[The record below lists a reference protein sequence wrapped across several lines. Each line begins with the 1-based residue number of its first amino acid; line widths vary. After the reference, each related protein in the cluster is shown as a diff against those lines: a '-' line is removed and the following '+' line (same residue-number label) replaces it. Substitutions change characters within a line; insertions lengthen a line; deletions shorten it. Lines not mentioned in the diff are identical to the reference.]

1 MIVISDNLLAL
12 AASGPV
18 PTGNPVRRWIELT
31 TANATYVTFQN
42 IGNATVYLKGTVGAT
57 APIDATGSLEFPPA
71 AQAESYQ
78 LSDMFP
84 GVSGVNRL
92 WAYADA
98 ETYVTISH
106 APSTNRTVVVAP
118 SLGAEDLN
126 APVFGY
132 GTFATAANVTATTA
146 ATGYPASNLANVSTA
161 SFWRASTTALHYLT
175 VTMATTQIVD
185 YVGIARHNFQTAGIA
200 VSVETQEGSGSAWV
214 EVIPPF
220 IPSDNAALILRF
232 AAQSAYAV
240 RVKLA
245 AGSVVAQASVL
256 YVGKLLSST
265 QRVYVGHS
273 PITLNR
279 RTEVVSGLSE
289 NGNYLGRIVT
299 GSNLTT
305 ALSLTHFK
313 PDWYRSYFDPFV
325 NAAQTV
331 PFFFAWRPLQYPNE
345 TSFAWLTNAPQPS
358 NMLPNGMMQI
368 TLEMSGVSS

>member
-31 TANATYVTFQN
+31 TADASYVTFQN

-57 APIDATGSLEFPPA
+57 APIDATGVLEFPPA
-71 AQAESYQ
+71 AQAVSYL

-84 GVSGVNRL
+84 GISGVNRL

-106 APSTNRTVVVAP
+106 APSTNRTVVIAP

-132 GTFATAANVTATTA
+132 SNFTTPANMAATTA
-146 ATGYPASNLANVSTA
+146 ATGYPASNVANVSTA
-161 SFWRASTTALHYLT
+161 SFWRASTTALQYLT
-175 VTMATTQIVD
+175 ATLVTAQVVD

-200 VSVETQEGSGSAWV
+200 VSVETQEGSGGPWV

-220 IPSDNAALILRF
+220 IPNDNAALILRF

-245 AGSVVAQASVL
+245 AGSAAAQVAVM

-273 PITLNR
+273 PITINR
-279 RTEVVSGLSE
+279 RVDVVSGFSE
-289 NGNYLGRIVT
+289 SGNYLGRIVT

-305 ALSLTHFK
+305 AISLTHFK

-325 NAAQTV
+325 SAAQTV

-345 TSFAWLTNAPQPS
+345 TSFAWLTNTPQPS
-358 NMLPNGMMQI
+358 NMLPNGMMQV